1 MKNNYIYVPG
11 LSESVADEVKKK
23 KDAEAPRFITG
34 TGAVKKEAVTHDRG
48 VLRTR
53 KVDDRQS
60 IQIPVWEKYALTV
73 KEAAEYYNIAETK
86 LRDYLLAN
94 RDAPF
99 VLKGGA
105 RLLVK
110 RKMFEMFLDES
121 NTI

>member
-11 LSESVADEVKKK
+11 LSESVADEVKKE

-34 TGAVKKEAVTHDRG
+34 TGAVKKEAVTHDKG

-110 RKMFEMFLDES
+110 RWMW
-121 NTI
+121 TA

>member
-1 MKNNYIYVPG
+1 M
-11 LSESVADEVKKK
+11 
-23 KDAEAPRFITG
+23 
-34 TGAVKKEAVTHDRG
+34 
-48 VLRTR
+48 
-53 KVDDRQS
+53 
-60 IQIPVWEKYALTV
+60 TV

-99 VLKGGA
+99 VLKDGA

-121 NTI
+121 NII